1 MHGRNVVKRTTS
13 AIPDGQDQV
22 ITTSRRQS
30 YSAKHEAHSIL
41 GVSLPSKEIIDDLLE
56 EYFDS
61 VHWFSLVI
69 YEPTFR
75 RQYDSVADG
84 YAYQSQKGFLIL
96 VATVLGIASW
106 YRAET
111 SAPNSNE
118 DWDGWRVRLFAVA
131 ETRFLE
137 LMDERSLASLQ
148 TCLLLGTYHV
158 YHGRPN
164 ASLALLGATIKIA
177 QAMGLHRESVRGGS
191 DESEERKRIWWTIY
205 TWDRWE
211 HFFHTFRLQQLS
223 LFNVDLHLLRTE
235 DPWGST
241 TLIVMSL
248 CRQTL
253 MSGHAL
259 RPQINRVSLYAS
271 RPIRAS

>member
-1 MHGRNVVKRTTS
+1 MRGRNVVKRATS
-13 AIPDGQDQV
+13 AIPDGQDH
-22 ITTSRRQS
+22 IIAASRRQS
-30 YSAKHEAHSIL
+30 YSAKRETHSIL

-69 YEPTFR
+69 YGPAFR

-96 VATVLGIASW
+96 LATVLGIASW

-111 SAPNSNE
+111 SASNSKFSNE
-118 DWDGWRVRLFAVA
+118 DWGGWRVRLFAVA

-137 LMDERSLASLQ
+137 LMDERSIASLQ

-177 QAMGLHRESVRGGS
+177 QAMGLHRESIRGGS
-191 DESEERKRIWWTIY
+191 DENEERKRVWWTIY
-205 TWDRWE
+205 TWDRFG
-211 HFFHTFRLQQLS
+211 HFLS
-223 LFNVDLHLLRTE
+223 SYLVATTEPFYVDLHLSRMVDLWVLMT
-235 DPWGST
+235 P
-241 TLIVMSL
+241 IVMSL
-248 CRQTL
+248 CQQT
-253 MSGHAL
+253 
-259 RPQINRVSLYAS
+259 
-271 RPIRAS
+271 